1 MEFIAGPIRDMITGI
16 YGHVGS
22 YGLAIVLFTVILR
35 VILWPLDIK
44 QRKEQKKMVDLQ
56 PKMKELQKKYR
67 NNKDKLNKKT
77 MELYRKH
84 NVNPMAGCLPMLIQ
98 LILLFALF
106 SALRGLV
113 NSGVMA
119 GETFLWIRDIS
130 KPDSFLT
137 KMPDGSVNGYFILPI
152 LAGVSQFFT
161 TKMMSSTTIQPE
173 GQPKIMNYFFPL
185 FSVYICATYN
195 AAFALYWVASNLIQL
210 IQQLIIRLSA
220 RQPVKEGVN

>member
-1 MEFIAGPIRDMITGI
+1 
-16 YGHVGS
+16 
-22 YGLAIVLFTVILR
+22 
-35 VILWPLDIK
+35 
-44 QRKEQKKMVDLQ
+44 
-56 PKMKELQKKYR
+56 

-77 MELYRKH
+77 MELYKKH
-84 NVNPMAGCLPMLIQ
+84 SVNPMAGCLPMLIQ

-130 KPDSFLT
+130 QPDSFLT
-137 KMPDGSVNGYFILPI
+137 KMPDGGVNGYFILPI

-161 TKMMSSTTIQPE
+161 TRIMSTTTVQPE

-185 FSVYICATYN
+185 FSIYICATYN

-210 IQQLIIRLSA
+210 IQQLIIKLSA
-220 RQPVKEGVN
+220 RQPAKEGVN